1 MSFMD
6 KIKSWFS
13 GGDSAG
19 AADSPA
25 GMDPM
30 AEPMSAPA
38 PMAPMPPADPA
49 GMPTSDVAAAEHDH
63 DHDHD
68 HEGHD
73 HS

>member
-13 GGDSAG
+13 GGESAG
-19 AADSPA
+19 TTAADSPG

-49 GMPTSDVAAAEHDH
+49 GMPTSEPGMADEAMGSDDDESTPA
-63 DHDHD
+63 
-68 HEGHD
+68 
-73 HS
+73 